1 MSDLLQVW
9 KNFKPETPPFI
20 LDGDKS
26 FLNESILSK
35 YTVTHNWCS
44 YNADRHFGD
53 ESECRFHL
61 GLRPIPFA
69 GNLKNSKLFILMLN
83 PGFNPSDYYAEYQ
96 SDEFVQALQK
106 TYQQDDDVKNIF
118 LEPRFSWHPGFS
130 YWHKKFS
137 SLINAYTANKNITRI
152 KTLQIFQDKISFLEV
167 YPYHSQNFKQSSFLK
182 NLYSK
187 KIIVDFVEK
196 VLVDEAKKGEAMLL
210 VLRGNEHWKLEA
222 QSNIFVYKKS
232 ECRAGHIN
240 EKTRDGKIL
249 NFLLSTT

>member
-26 FLNESILSK
+26 FLNDSTLSK
-35 YTVTHNWCS
+35 NTITHDWHS
-44 YNADRHFGD
+44 YNECSHFGD

-61 GLRPIPFA
+61 GLRPLPFA

-96 SDEFVQALQK
+96 SNEFVQALQK
-106 TYQQDDDVKNIF
+106 TYRQDDDVKNIF
-118 LEPRFSWHPGFS
+118 LEPRFSWHSGFS
-130 YWHKKFS
+130 YWHKKLS
-137 SLINAYTANKNITRI
+137 TLINAYALNKNITRF
-152 KTLQIFQDKISFLEV
+152 KALQIFQEKISFLEA
-167 YPYHSQNFKQSSFLK
+167 YPYHSQNFKHSSFLK
-182 NLYSK
+182 DLYSK
-187 KIIVDFVEK
+187 IIIIDFVKK
-196 VLVDEAKKGEAMLL
+196 VLVDKAKKGEVLLL
-210 VLRGNEHWKLEA
+210 VLRGNDLWKLVVET
-222 QSNIFVYKKS
+222 NIIVFEKS